1 MREIR
6 FRAWDK
12 RKKKMGKV
20 VAMDWDCYD
29 NIITAH
35 IKYYDGEVMKVYPND
50 DYGDEIVFMQDT
62 GLKDKNGKDIYEGDI
77 VRVLNNLKEYECG
90 EVAMGN
96 LGTWAVRLHQL
107 KIPIFEF
114 IDDRL
119 SLVHSM
125 DRIEVIGNIYESL
138 ELLEVEE

>member
-1 MREIR
+1 MREIK
-6 FRAWDK
+6 FRQYLW
-12 RKKKMGKV
+12 
-20 VAMDWDCYD
+20 
-29 NIITAH
+29 
-35 IKYYDGEVMKVYPND
+35 ND
-50 DYGDEIVFMQDT
+50 DSKTTGGRMIDWEELLQEAEESLASNFTSKFSNASELMQYT
-62 GLKDKNGKDIYEGDI
+62 GLKDKNGKEIYEGDI

-125 DRIEVIGNIYESL
+125 DRIEVIGNIYEIP
-138 ELLEVEE
+138 ELLEVE

>member
-1 MREIR
+1 MREIK
-6 FRAWDK
+6 FRAWLKETQEMIEAYNLSWGYSINPDT
-12 RKKKMGKV
+12 G
-20 VAMDWDCYD
+20 D
-29 NIITAH
+29 NIHNINSQW
-35 IKYYDGEVMKVYPND
+35 KVGRD
-50 DYGDEIVFMQDT
+50 AILMQYT
-62 GLKDKNGKDIYEGDI
+62 GLKDKNGKEIYEGDI

-125 DRIEVIGNIYESL
+125 DRIEVIGNIYENP
-138 ELLEVEE
+138 ELLEVE